1 MNFDSFVWYQQ
12 LSKFNETN
20 VITIYM
26 DEGVGKFLKG
36 TYMIDCM
43 PVREKKCTYRIDTQ
57 SLGL

>member
-1 MNFDSFVWYQQ
+1 
-12 LSKFNETN
+12 
-20 VITIYM
+20 M